1 MQKLSF
7 RNWKSRTR
15 TGYSVLLN
23 GARVGH
29 VERRKGGWFSVKL
42 RRAIGR
48 ANHSKV
54 QVLAARLCHGMGGVS
69 VGFISDLER

>member
-15 TGYSVLLN
+15 TGFSVLLD

-29 VERRKGGWFSVKL
+29 LERRKGGWFCVRL

-54 QVLAARLCHGMGGVS
+54 QALATRLCPGMGGVS
-69 VGFISDLER
+69 RGFIER